1 MPPKRHPSPSA
12 NSSSPDFAD
21 QLAELTTI
29 IKSYAARFDK
39 LEKLLTDTRK
49 ENSALR
55 TALTAKENEIRKL
68 QEKLNDQEQYVRGW
82 SIRILNL
89 QIPADEATQPELVM
103 GHVFSRVLEPIF
115 KGALAKKM
123 IPSIPS
129 PHSIIETAHILP
141 AKKDAINP
149 IIVRF
154 YTRNIRNMLFRLKR
168 DFAPRAPAGATAG
181 AGANTRGAQRAEGGR
196 FVYPFFED
204 LTRVNFDKLRAIS
217 NHQDVQS
224 CWSVGGSIR
233 FKLKNSDTV
242 HKVKSVY
249 ASVDDIIKG

>member
-12 NSSSPDFAD
+12 NPTSPDFAE
-21 QLAELTTI
+21 QLAELTSI

-55 TALTAKENEIRKL
+55 TALTAKETKIRKL
-68 QEKLNDQEQYVRGW
+68 QEKLNNQEQYVRGW

-115 KGALAKKM
+115 KGALAKKL

-129 PHSIIETAHILP
+129 PHSIIKTAHILP

-149 IIVRF
+149 IIVR
-154 YTRNIRNMLFRLKR
+154 NIRNMLFLLKR
-168 DFAPRAPAGATAG
+168 EFAPRAPAGAATG
-181 AGANTRGAQRAEGGR
+181 AGANTRGAQRAEGGC
-196 FVYPFFED
+196 FAYPFFED

-217 NHQDVQS
+217 NHPDVQS
-224 CWSVGGSIR
+224 CWSVGGSLR
-233 FKLKNSDTV
+233 FKLKDSDTV
-242 HKVKSVY
+242 RKVKSVF
-249 ASVDDIIKG
+249 STVDDILKG